1 MQVFTSAFVLGICIA
16 AFVLINIK
24 EFKDRKVTHST
35 AIAKLISFKAS
46 ALESV
51 DNASAEQCFQNCKM
65 TF

>member
-35 AIAKLISFKAS
+35 AIAKLISFKAPH
-46 ALESV
+46 L
-51 DNASAEQCFQNCKM
+51 NL
-65 TF
+65 